1 MAHYTRT
8 YKCTKAQKTAQGL
21 KDLIEY
27 KNSTQVK
34 QLIDYLKSIPSPK
47 IRYHHA
53 QFYLGLAGVR
63 SYWSTRAV
71 IEESYK

>member
-1 MAHYTRT
+1 MTHYTRT
-8 YKCTKAQKTAQGL
+8 YKGTKAQKTAQGL

-27 KNSTQVK
+27 KGKTQIK
-34 QLIDYLKSIPSPK
+34 KLISYLKSIPSPK
-47 IRYHHA
+47 TRYRQA
-53 QFYLGLAGVR
+53 QFMLGIAGVR